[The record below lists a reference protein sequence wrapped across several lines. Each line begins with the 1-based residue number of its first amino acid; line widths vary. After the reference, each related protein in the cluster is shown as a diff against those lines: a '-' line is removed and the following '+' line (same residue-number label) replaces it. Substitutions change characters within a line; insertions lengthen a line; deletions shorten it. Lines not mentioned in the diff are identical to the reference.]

1 MSQIVNLQQNGP
13 ARTET
18 RVVLGG
24 SLAKNAVNAISDELS
39 KRILVSSVSEGRT
52 AQEIS
57 IEQALPLS
65 SCYRRIRELVD
76 QGLLVVERIVVT
88 REGKRYTLYRSSF
101 RTVEM
106 AADFRELSVSAEL
119 NEDVA
124 EKFRRKWFCLS
135 HPDGR

>member
-1 MSQIVNLQQNGP
+1 M
-13 ARTET
+13 
-18 RVVLGG
+18 
-24 SLAKNAVNAISDELS
+24 LAKHTVSAISDEIS
-39 KRILVSSVSEGRT
+39 SRILVAAISRAKT

-76 QGLLVVERIVVT
+76 NGLLVVERIIINGD
-88 REGKRYTLYRSSF
+88 GKRYMLYRSSF

-106 AADFRELSVSAEL
+106 VADFGETSVSVEL
-119 NEDVA
+119 NADVA

-135 HPDGR
+135 YPDGR